1 MENKFRISLITFLLI
16 LAITMTMVLVFH
28 QPPYI
33 PLFISYI
40 ITFAI
45 VLINGFSPQEL
56 VNMSIDGFK
65 KGINVMIILLLIGA
79 LVALWKQNGTLP
91 ALVYY
96 ASHFLKPQGFLLLSF
111 ITTSII
117 SMILG
122 TAVGTASTIGIVIM
136 GLAHGFGYPLPIVA
150 GAVISGS
157 FIGDRTSPLAGNVI
171 LLSDMGEIEQ
181 YNVLKSLFKTAIPTY
196 ILTGL
201 LYYLLSLHINIS
213 SPYTFDNLA
222 AIILKNYKINF
233 FLFLAPIMIITLA
246 FFRIPTKINLSI
258 AVLLSYFVSLLNGY
272 NLIDSLKV
280 IMMGNVSNIPE
291 FKSFFSGGG
300 MVSIFPMIGVVT
312 FATALSGILEGTG
325 IIKAVFKKAQKIKN
339 PKIAYLVTMLL
350 STLMAVITCNQA
362 LSVILPSRIML
373 EVFRNLNVKSDMM
386 VRAIADSGM
395 ILADIIPWNLA
406 AMFLSAVLG
415 VKVIDYLPYAYLN
428 LLFPILSILI
438 VFIESNKQYSNVLME
453 EF

>member
-1 MENKFRISLITFLLI
+1 
-16 LAITMTMVLVFH
+16 
-28 QPPYI
+28 
-33 PLFISYI
+33 
-40 ITFAI
+40 
-45 VLINGFSPQEL
+45 
-56 VNMSIDGFK
+56 
-65 KGINVMIILLLIGA
+65 
-79 LVALWKQNGTLP
+79 
-91 ALVYY
+91 
-96 ASHFLKPQGFLLLSF
+96 
-111 ITTSII
+111 
-117 SMILG
+117 
-122 TAVGTASTIGIVIM
+122 
-136 GLAHGFGYPLPIVA
+136 
-150 GAVISGS
+150 
-157 FIGDRTSPLAGNVI
+157 
-171 LLSDMGEIEQ
+171 
-181 YNVLKSLFKTAIPTY
+181 
-196 ILTGL
+196 
-201 LYYLLSLHINIS
+201 
-213 SPYTFDNLA
+213 
-222 AIILKNYKINF
+222 
-233 FLFLAPIMIITLA
+233 
-246 FFRIPTKINLSI
+246 
-258 AVLLSYFVSLLNGY
+258 
-272 NLIDSLKV
+272 
-280 IMMGNVSNIPE
+280 MMGNVSNIPE

-395 ILADIIPWNLA
+395 ILAGIIPWNLA